1 MSTSRQDALPHGHS
15 CLEHSPCEATSTGL
29 GGHACCVLIAG
40 AHIQRPVSGS
50 ETKRGQGAWI
60 GKPTAANSKRRRFFQ
75 LSEDGSTLRWAWNKY
90 IIMYYVEVCP
100 ASEHG

>member
-1 MSTSRQDALPHGHS
+1 M
-15 CLEHSPCEATSTGL
+15 
-29 GGHACCVLIAG
+29 
-40 AHIQRPVSGS
+40 
-50 ETKRGQGAWI
+50 KGAWI

-100 ASEHG
+100 VSLTCSGRVKPLSLTRPLMVLAYVVGDCST